1 MVCGDVKFLIRK
13 TAPVTVLRGE
23 AFDIVKNWKYDGY
36 LKVLT
41 SMVYI
46 LLDKKYTLLTR
57 SDILASL
64 DKSAS
69 DGAVESK
76 IMLNQEL
83 TKELEIP
90 SL

>member
-76 IMLNQEL
+76 IMLNQEI

>member
-69 DGAVESK
+69 DGAGESK
-76 IMLNQEL
+76 IMLNQEI

>member
-1 MVCGDVKFLIRK
+1 
-13 TAPVTVLRGE
+13 
-23 AFDIVKNWKYDGY
+23 
-36 LKVLT
+36 
-41 SMVYI
+41 MVYI

-76 IMLNQEL
+76 IMLTQEI